1 MRTIEV
7 DLGRPLRD
15 IDCLEARRVLV
26 IGFEASTLLFA
37 DRDPIGQEVLLN
49 GIPYRVAGRV
59 RKKLQDS
66 NYTGQDDERLF
77 IPYEAARRDFPLPG
91 QNDTSDSLS
100 AIIANSRPAVV
111 QDLRRRFEGGEDLMT
126 YLLGGGG
133 PVEQQIRDVLGPRK
147 GFDPADT
154 EAISFWN
161 TAMEA
166 VMFEKMIGA
175 MHEFFLAVS
184 LITLA
189 LGGIG
194 VMNIML
200 VSVRER
206 THEIGLRKAL
216 GATERDIF
224 VQFLAESAAVC
235 VVAGVLGLA
244 FGAAAVKILAWSIG
258 PNSGFMSRPV
268 LEPAGAVAVTVVLV
282 VVGIAAGLLPALR
295 AARVEPAESLRSA

>member
-1 MRTIEV
+1 V
-7 DLGRPLRD
+7 
-15 IDCLEARRVLV
+15 
-26 IGFEASTLLFA
+26 
-37 DRDPIGQEVLLN
+37 
-49 GIPYRVAGRV
+49 GRV

-66 NYTGQDDERLF
+66 NNTGADDERLF
-77 IPYEAARRDFPLPG
+77 IPYEAARRDFPLRG
-91 QNDTSDSLS
+91 ENDTSDSLS

-111 QDLRRRFEGGEDLMT
+111 QDLRRRFEQGEDLMT

-133 PVEQQIRDVLGPRK
+133 PVEQQIRDVLAPRK

-216 GATERDIF
+216 GASPRVIQR
-224 VQFLAESAAVC
+224 QFFLEGLLLTLVSGAI
-235 VVAGVLGLA
+235 GFVLGVGFCALVNLLPMPARFQGMTVTWGTSVLA
-244 FGAAAVKILAWSIG
+244 ICA
-258 PNSGFMSRPV
+258 
-268 LEPAGAVAVTVVLV
+268 LV
-282 VVGIAAGLLPALR
+282 VVGVAFSTYPARRAAGLAPAEALR
-295 AARVEPAESLRSA
+295 YEL